1 MALSSI
7 TPLISLL
14 NKTEEKILIS
24 GMRINLW
31 YCSEMK
37 QWRWTLVDNSR
48 PICKQESGQRPFLR
62 DAMNDV
68 ANTVEYMLK
77 CQQSE

>member
-1 MALSSI
+1 MSSI

-48 PICKQESGQRPFLR
+48 PICKQESGQQPHLR

-68 ANTVEYMLK
+68 ANTVEYMLECK
-77 CQQSE
+77 QSE